1 MQLLSYNSPLI
12 RFFERVFELVVLN
25 LLTILL
31 CVPLVTAGAAVTALY
46 RTVFDMRQQK
56 GRAIKG
62 YLRAFRAEFRPAL
75 ALGLLSVAVLAAF
88 GAYLYL
94 LYPKLASETLWA
106 WIAVS
111 ALGALFFFPM
121 TFLFPLFAR
130 FQNTAANTIV
140 NAFFLSLRHLP
151 VTLAVLAMQALP
163 ACFMLI
169 WPAYATYLVLFW
181 LFFGV
186 SLPAF
191 LAGGLFLKSFSSDA
205 KL

>member
-1 MQLLSYNSPLI
+1 MQFFSYNSPLI

-31 CVPLVTAGAAVTALY
+31 CVPLATAGAAVTALY
-46 RTVFDMRQQK
+46 RTVFDMHQQK

-62 YLRAFRAEFRPAL
+62 YLQAFRAEFRPAL
-75 ALGLLSVAVLAAF
+75 SLGLLCAAAVAAF

-94 LYPKLASETLWA
+94 LYPLLASETAWA

-121 TFLFPLFAR
+121 TFLFPLFAK
-130 FQNTAANTIV
+130 FQNTTAKTIV
-140 NAFFLSLRHLP
+140 NAFYLSLRHLP

-163 ACFMLI
+163 ACLI
-169 WPAYATYLVLFW
+169 LLWPDFAPYFVLGW
-181 LFFGV
+181 LFIGV

-191 LAGGLFLKSFSSDA
+191 LAGGFFLKSFSNDA